1 MMVGTSSLSSL
12 AAPDMATC
20 TSRAGG
26 PLWHKIPARQ
36 GYQERRHLGEEHAG
50 ALSIPNLL

>member
-1 MMVGTSSLSSL
+1 MGTSSLSSL